1 MIKYICDHCG
11 KEAPV
16 GNIYSLTANRP
27 VPLNDLIMA
36 KALSDKHICRDC
48 LLGLWR
54 KPEEEVEVTSKTKRV
69 KLAEIDSETAEKPE
83 KEPESPVSVSEP
95 DTVAKMLTL
104 ETPEPPK
111 THNRGK
117 LPGGKQPEK
126 EGGLPQARMDELT
139 GKNIR
144 RRFYLTKAD
153 EPVIRE
159 RYKNGEE
166 IEQIANEMGLG
177 FACVSVFV
185 ANEGLGKERY
195 KGQAVPD
202 HGGQPVMPVT
212 TGVYKVKGGR

>member
-16 GNIYSLTANRP
+16 GNIYTLTANRP
-27 VPLNDLIMA
+27 VPMNDLIMA

-54 KPEEEVEVTSKTKRV
+54 KPEEEVAVTSKTKRV

-83 KEPESPVSVSEP
+83 KEPEPPVSVPEP
-95 DTVAKMLTL
+95 DTVAKMLTVD
-104 ETPEPPK
+104 EPKKKP
-111 THNRGK
+111 HPSGK

-126 EGGLPQARMDELT
+126 TEGLPQEQFDRIT
-139 GKNIR
+139 GKIKR
-144 RRFYLTKAD
+144 RYYLTKED

-159 RYKNGEE
+159 RYRNGEE
-166 IEQIANEMGLG
+166 IEDIANAMGLG

-185 ANEGLGKERY
+185 ANERLGEERY